1 MKTEKFLNMYTFVS
15 RTMKNEDGFLLSIL
29 QHSPEL
35 SSNPSSL
42 GLFEVFKKLSVY
54 GLIGSLLIRAAR
66 TKRACLKP
74 P

>member
-42 GLFEVFKKLSVY
+42 GLFEVFKKLKY
-54 GLIGSLLIRAAR
+54 DW
-66 TKRACLKP
+66 
-74 P
+74 